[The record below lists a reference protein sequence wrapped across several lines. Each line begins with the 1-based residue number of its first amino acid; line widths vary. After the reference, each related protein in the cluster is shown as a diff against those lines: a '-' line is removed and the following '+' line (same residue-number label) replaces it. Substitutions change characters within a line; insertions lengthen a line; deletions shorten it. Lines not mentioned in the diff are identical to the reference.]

1 MYAEILTTLNINNDL
16 AIIKN
21 CVFSWYKMCLFKKNN
36 LSFLT
41 TFLEQ
46 SIVYFPLN

>member
-21 CVFSWYKMCLFKKNN
+21 CVFSWYKMYLFKKNN
-36 LSFLT
+36 ISFS